1 MNSQEAIN
9 ALFEGKYVRQPH
21 WDEDQYIYLDQ
32 GAFPNYAKSCSY
44 KPADHLLFQK
54 NDWEILEYQ
63 YQWLC
68 YDVKKKEYYLSDY
81 IVGEMNYALG
91 ETKYKV
97 IKRLDETKR
106 GLK

>member
-9 ALFEGKYVRQPH
+9 ALFKGKYVRQPH

-32 GAFPNYAKSCSY
+32 GAFPNYAKACGY

-54 NDWEILEYQ
+54 NDWEIYEVM

-68 YDVKKKEYYLSDY
+68 QEVATGDFFLSDY
-81 IVGEMNYALG
+81 VAGNFNYGVGA
-91 ETKYKV
+91 KFKV
-97 IKRLDETKR
+97 IKRLDETRK
-106 GLK
+106 